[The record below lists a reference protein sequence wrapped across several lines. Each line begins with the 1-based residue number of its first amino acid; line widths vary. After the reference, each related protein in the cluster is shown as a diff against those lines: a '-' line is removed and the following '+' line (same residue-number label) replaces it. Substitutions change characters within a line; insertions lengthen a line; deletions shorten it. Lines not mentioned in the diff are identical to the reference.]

1 MLDDVLNEDLVV
13 VFCGAAVGEGSP
25 REQTYYGGKRNR
37 FWPTLARTKITP
49 RQFRPEEF
57 ELVLAHDIGLTDL
70 LKAKGS
76 SSAPRTD
83 ADYDVK
89 GFRKNIASHQPAI
102 VAFNGKD
109 PARRVLG
116 KDSIAYGRQKETFEN
131 AIVYV
136 LPATSD
142 RAEETWDEKPW
153 NDLAAEIR
161 KLRHRH

>member
-1 MLDDVLNEDLVV
+1 M
-13 VFCGAAVGEGSP
+13 
-25 REQTYYGGKRNR
+25 
-37 FWPTLARTKITP
+37 
-49 RQFRPEEF
+49 
-57 ELVLAHDIGLTDL
+57 
-70 LKAKGS
+70 
-76 SSAPRTD
+76 
-83 ADYDVK
+83 
-89 GFRKNIASHQPAI
+89 
-102 VAFNGKD
+102 AFNGKD